1 MNKFGMT
8 GIAGYVAPRHLK
20 AIKDTG
26 NSLLACF
33 DPHDSVGIL
42 DRFFPHADFFY
53 EYERFERHLNK
64 LAKKTDTRID
74 YLSICSP
81 NNFHDSHI
89 RLALNV
95 GADAIC
101 EKPMVLFPR
110 NLDLLEALE
119 EKTEKKVYTVMQLR
133 YHQSLLALKERIEK
147 EGLNRKHKVEL
158 TYITSRGSWYNY
170 SWKGNVEKSGGVA
183 TNIGIH
189 LFDLLIWL
197 FGKVEKN
204 EVFLSENN
212 KMSGMIELKN
222 AEVVWFLSI
231 DKDDL
236 SRYQFDKDK
245 TTFRSIKVDGQ
256 EVEFSEGFTEL
267 HTTVYQEI
275 LKGNGLRIKDAR
287 PSIELVHDI
296 RFSETMQK
304 GDLIQPYLR

>member
-1 MNKFGMT
+1 MKKFAMT
-8 GIAGYVAPRHLK
+8 GVAGYVAPRHLK
-20 AIKDTG
+20 AIKET
-26 NSLLACF
+26 NNALSACF

-42 DRFFPHADFFY
+42 DHFFPNADYFY

-64 LAKKTDTRID
+64 LAKKTESRID

-81 NNFHDSHI
+81 NNFHDSQI

-110 NLDLLEALE
+110 NLDLLQMLE
-119 EKTEKKVYTVMQLR
+119 EKTDKIIYTILQLR
-133 YHQSLLALKERIEK
+133 YHPSLIALKEQLQK
-147 EGLNRKHKVEL
+147 NSTDKKHKVEL
-158 TYITSRGSWYNY
+158 TYITSRGNWYNY
-170 SWKGNVEKSGGVA
+170 SWKGNIEKSGGIS

-197 FGKVEKN
+197 FGSVEKC
-204 EVFLSENN
+204 EVYQSEFN

-231 DKDDL
+231 DRDDL
-236 SRYQFDKDK
+236 SRYQFNSDK
-245 TTFRSIKVDGQ
+245 TTFRSIKVDDK
-256 EVEFSEGFTEL
+256 EIEFSEGFTEL
-267 HTTVYQEI
+267 HTRVYKEI
-275 LKGNGLRIKDAR
+275 LDGKGLRIQDAR

-296 RFSETMQK
+296 RFSEILQRS
-304 GDLIQPYLR
+304 DLIHPFLK